1 MGNKSNKISI
11 RITPW
16 QGQVLQE
23 MSESLGVGYSMLIR
37 TIIGDWLSKNE
48 EYIYRIIDKK
58 QENGLDK
65 QTGEE
70 EKELF

>member
-70 EKELF
+70 EKEW